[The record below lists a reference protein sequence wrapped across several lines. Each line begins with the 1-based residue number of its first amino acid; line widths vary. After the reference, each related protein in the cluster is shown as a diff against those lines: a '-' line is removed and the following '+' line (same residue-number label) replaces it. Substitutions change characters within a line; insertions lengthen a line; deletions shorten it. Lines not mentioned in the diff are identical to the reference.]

1 MASHFREG
9 GPKKSSGR
17 PKAIAVLGWLI
28 VFCGAILLLS
38 PDIYE
43 ASYNL
48 RSKPGLESAQRAV
61 EVVYDRREESPGSE
75 EKPASDDALA
85 VADKADSSRPWLE
98 AYNDRVRNGE
108 GPAVNDPFT
117 FGTQDSSFSGT
128 GLVDV
133 PVGVLTVES
142 MSCEAPV
149 YLGST
154 EENMLRGAAVVA
166 GTSAPLGETSSNCV
180 IAAHRGMYFR
190 QVENVRIGDL
200 ARLRTIWGAFV
211 YRVVDIRVIYPTDH
225 DAVRI
230 QEGRDL
236 LTLTTCHPYGQNKK
250 RIIVVCERDLAAK
263 AQPEEPEPSAAQE
276 VLDIIVPRDA
286 ASSVAGAIASHG
298 PFDDLFI
305 ENCGR
310 LLGRVLL
317 VLLARRLLLAVVRF
331 CKRRRL
337 STASI

>member
-1 MASHFREG
+1 MASHFREKR
-9 GPKKSSGR
+9 PIKPSGR
-17 PKAIAVLGWLI
+17 PKAVAVLGWLTLL
-28 VFCGAILLLS
+28 CGAILLLS

-43 ASYNL
+43 ASYSL
-48 RSKPGLESAQRAV
+48 RSKPDLEAARRAV
-61 EVVYDRREESPGSE
+61 EAVYDKRGEGPGSE
-75 EKPASDDALA
+75 EESASADALA
-85 VADKADSSRPWLE
+85 AADKADSSRPWLE
-98 AYNDRVRNGE
+98 AYNERVRGGE

-117 FGTQDSSFSGT
+117 FGAQDSSFSET

-166 GTSAPLGETSSNCV
+166 GTSAPLGEASSNCV

-190 QVENVRIGDL
+190 QVENVQIGDL
-200 ARLRTIWGAFV
+200 ARLRTIWGTFV
-211 YRVVDIRVIYPTDH
+211 YRVVDIRVIYPTDR

-250 RIIVVCERDLAAK
+250 RIIVVCERDLAAE
-263 AQPEEPEPSAAQE
+263 AQPEEPESSAAQE
-276 VLDIIVPRDA
+276 VLDAVVPKDA
-286 ASSVAGAIASHG
+286 ASNVAETFASHG

-305 ENCGR
+305 EDCGR

-317 VLLARRLLLAVVRF
+317 VLLAVRLMAAVVRSKKS
-331 CKRRRL
+331 KRLR
-337 STASI
+337 SGQ